1 MTSDTE
7 PQPPADQNELMLKA
21 VSLLL
26 SDISTTRFDLLM
38 LSDRDPLEAAQEVI
52 DSIGRYDFLAGLAGE
67 ASYQDLKKR
76 VESSVSDRADA
87 VIREQNPR

>member
-7 PQPPADQNELMLKA
+7 PQPPADQSELMLKA

-26 SDISTTRFDLLM
+26 ADISTTRFDLL
-38 LSDRDPLEAAQEVI
+38 LSDRDPLDAAQEVI
-52 DSIGRYDFLAGLAGE
+52 DSLDRYDFLAGLAGE
-67 ASYQDLKKR
+67 TSYQDLKKQ
-76 VESSVSDRADA
+76 VESTLSDRADE